1 VSKGEKNEAK
11 LRRLNEMRHL
21 KTVIFHP
28 AVITLLRVAL
38 GLVFIV
44 ASLDKIQHPESFAT
58 NIANYRLLPY
68 RLINVSAIVLP
79 WIEIVTGTLLVLGV
93 WIRAAGI
100 MTCGMLVM
108 FIAAIS
114 QALLRDL
121 DISCGC
127 FSTDPADHRMTRW
140 TLYWNLIWLGW
151 GIIIVC
157 YHRFQYTLRDIISKG
172 RFPIRSGAL
181 DP

>member
-1 VSKGEKNEAK
+1 
-11 LRRLNEMRHL
+11 MRDL
-21 KTVIFHP
+21 KRFVFHP
-28 AVITLLRVAL
+28 VVVTLLRVAL

-68 RLINVSAIVLP
+68 QLINLSATVLP
-79 WIEIVTGTLLVLGV
+79 WLEIITGTLLVAGV
-93 WIRAAGI
+93 WIRAAATL
-100 MTCGMLVM
+100 TCGMLLL
-108 FIAAIS
+108 FIMAIS

-127 FSTDPADHRMTRW
+127 FSTDPADHKMTRW
-140 TLYWNLIWLGW
+140 TLYWNIIWLGW
-151 GIIIVC
+151 GMIVVC
-157 YHRFQYTLRDIISKG
+157 YQKLQYTLWDIIFKRS
-172 RFPIRSGAL
+172 RPIRPGAL